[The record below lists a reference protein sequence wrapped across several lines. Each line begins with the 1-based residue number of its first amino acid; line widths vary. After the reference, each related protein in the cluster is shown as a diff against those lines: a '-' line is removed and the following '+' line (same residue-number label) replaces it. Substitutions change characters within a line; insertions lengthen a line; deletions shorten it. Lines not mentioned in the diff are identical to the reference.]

1 MAHVVDDRLVSV
13 FEGDAAALV
22 RWAVGLYFGLGGAS
36 YLLVSLQVAL
46 GGGGP
51 AAAAAATPAA
61 APAVP
66 PRCTLLRRLPRAV
79 VAWCMAWCASAPGLA
94 AREALAVVLAK
105 VADSFKDVGGLL
117 GAKLQFELLL
127 HALPFDDGAAL
138 PPELLGFTV
147 LVFLLGTLQLRAL
160 RQLPRWWYGVV
171 RGGGGVPRRAETTGA
186 IVAQLFCGR
195 WGQLVGIAM
204 WTVVA
209 SLLGG
214 SYVGGYERGYSRW
227 LVCAL
232 ILACWLRR
240 AAIVA
245 AAAGPKA
252 TLSRPGGSSS
262 GGRAG
267 KVVAARRRRCAAL
280 RDVLWDVVF
289 LSRQQLAPAWA
300 ALLAS
305 SSLRWSFA
313 LGVRYALQY
322 SFPELREEGGAGTR
336 DMGALMSLRWGVTAA
351 SYVLLLLLELL
362 TRHCEALH
370 SRWVQPETIARR
382 LAAARD
388 DSTGGAGCAGDDEQ
402 RPLVP
407 VLLHAT
413 ESMLRLTL
421 CYVCSFVWV
430 WSEDLRH
437 ADGTLAS
444 LPLEAYQTCA
454 CLSAVALAAWGLN
467 TQRAHGTGHG
477 AACVCSVCAP
487 EYYDEAAAAPAARR
501 AEPAKKEKK
510 SSALRRGEPAKKEK
524 KSSALVVNKK
534 GIRLT
539 FS

>member
-13 FEGDAAALV
+13 FEGDTAALV

-36 YLLVSLQVAL
+36 YLLVALQVAL

-51 AAAAAATPAA
+51 AAAAAAAA
-61 APAVP
+61 APAPAPAPAVPATAP
-66 PRCTLLRRLPRAV
+66 PRCALLRRLPRAV
-79 VAWCMAWCASAPGLA
+79 VAWCVAWCASAPGLA

-127 HALPFDDGAAL
+127 HALPFDGGAAL
-138 PPELLGFTV
+138 PPELLGFTL

-160 RQLPRWWYGVV
+160 RQLPRWWYGGARGVV
-171 RGGGGVPRRAETTGA
+171 VPRRAETTGV

-240 AAIVA
+240 AAVA
-245 AAAGPKA
+245 AAAGPTA
-252 TLSRPGGSSS
+252 TLSRRLASASS

-267 KVVAARRRRCAAL
+267 KDVAARRQRCAAL

-289 LSRQQLAPAWA
+289 LSRQQLAPAWSF
-300 ALLAS
+300 ALAC

-336 DMGALMSLRWGVTAA
+336 DMGALMSLRWGVTAV
-351 SYVLLLLLELL
+351 SFVLLLLLELL

-370 SRWVQPETIARR
+370 SRWVLPETIARR

-413 ESMLRLTL
+413 ESMLRLAL
-421 CYVCSFVWV
+421 CYVCGFVWV
-430 WSEDLRH
+430 WSENLRH
-437 ADGTLAS
+437 ADGTVAS

-454 CLSAVALAAWGLN
+454 CLSAVALAAWGLK

-510 SSALRRGEPAKKEK
+510 SSAL
-524 KSSALVVNKK
+524 VMNKK

-539 FS
+539 FT